1 MDCQLNE
8 KEYDQLKM
16 GLNHCFINKDKNI
29 KKHVTANMESI
40 AYIASDKVGQTDLE
54 KFHEFLRGHT
64 DIFAK
69 NMISTEDH
77 TYKEL
82 KTLICNKD
90 VVILKGDKDSS
101 IVIMNKT
108 DCITKIETMT
118 EEGIKNG
125 TYEEAD
131 DTTVQDFKRFQDFLR
146 QNFKKYEHYNE
157 MYLENNE
164 SAKIHKFDSTD
175 NIKLTKLKFRP
186 IIGQTGTYTDKEAK
200 VISRYLKPLCDS
212 EYTKDTQSFTK
223 LIKELPPIKEDEED
237 VSYDIESLFTNIPI
251 NDTIDYILDDIYVQ
265 HKLKPICSKLILKRL
280 IIKLSTEVPF
290 TL

>member
-40 AYIASDKVGQTDLE
+40 AYIASDKVGQTDSE

-90 VVILKGDKDSS
+90 VVILKGDKD
-101 IVIMNKT
+101 
-108 DCITKIETMT
+108 C
-118 EEGIKNG
+118 
-125 TYEEAD
+125 
-131 DTTVQDFKRFQDFLR
+131 
-146 QNFKKYEHYNE
+146 
-157 MYLENNE
+157 NNE
-164 SAKIHKFDSTD
+164 
-175 NIKLTKLKFRP
+175 
-186 IIGQTGTYTDKEAK
+186 
-200 VISRYLKPLCDS
+200 
-212 EYTKDTQSFTK
+212 
-223 LIKELPPIKEDEED
+223 
-237 VSYDIESLFTNIPI
+237 
-251 NDTIDYILDDIYVQ
+251 
-265 HKLKPICSKLILKRL
+265 
-280 IIKLSTEVPF
+280 
-290 TL
+290 